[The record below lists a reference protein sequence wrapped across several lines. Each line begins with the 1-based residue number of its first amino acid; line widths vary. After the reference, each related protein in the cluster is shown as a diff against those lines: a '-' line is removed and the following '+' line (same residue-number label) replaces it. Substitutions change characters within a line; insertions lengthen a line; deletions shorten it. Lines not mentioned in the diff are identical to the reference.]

1 MNKPDIIDASK
12 TDEPL
17 ETTVKSNYR
26 YTILGLLFLA
36 TTINYIDR
44 QIIGL
49 LKPTLEKEFA
59 WTEVDYANIVFWFQ
73 VMYATGYLIAGRFV
87 DKVGA
92 KIGYG
97 VSVLFWSIAA
107 MLHGFMR
114 STMGFAIMRGG
125 LGFWE
130 GGNFP
135 SAVKSIAEWFPMKE
149 RSIAS
154 GIMISGTTVG
164 PILAPGI
171 VIWLAER
178 FSWQISFIVTG
189 AIGLIWVALWWFLY
203 DKPER
208 TKRLNQSELK
218 YIQADTP
225 GLPATTGNVS
235 WLMLLRQK
243 ATWGFLG
250 AQLLTDPVWWFYL
263 FWLPSYL
270 ASSGMNRA
278 DIAFPITIVYAV
290 TAVLSI
296 AGGWL
301 SSYFIR
307 IGWTLNASRKVTL
320 LICVLMALPVTMIRF
335 SNDVWV
341 SIMIV
346 AVAAAAQ
353 TIWKG
358 VLLTSVTDQ
367 FPKNVV
373 SSVSGI
379 GGLGGA
385 VGGILAAKGVGI
397 LLDAYKAKG
406 DITAGYDLI
415 FVLCGLAYIIAIFIF
430 HIMSPRLARVNI

>member
-1 MNKPDIIDASK
+1 MQG
-12 TDEPL
+12 
-17 ETTVKSNYR
+17 NYR

-49 LKPTLEKEFA
+49 LKPTLEKEFV
-59 WTEVDYANIVFWFQ
+59 WSEQDYANIVFWFQ
-73 VMYATGYLIAGRFV
+73 VMYAAGYLLAGRFV

-92 KIGYG
+92 RIGYG
-97 VSVLFWSIAA
+97 ISVFLWSIAA
-107 MLHGFMR
+107 MLHAFMR
-114 STMGFAIMRGG
+114 STTGFTIVRGG

-135 SAVKSIAEWFPMKE
+135 SAVKAIAEWFPAKE

-171 VIWLAER
+171 VMWLAET
-178 FSWQISFIVTG
+178 FSWQISFVVTG
-189 AIGLIWVALWWFLY
+189 ALGLVWLGLWLLLY

-208 TKRLNQSELK
+208 SKRLGKAELS
-218 YIQADTP
+218 YIQSDSVTVSD
-225 GLPATTGNVS
+225 GIREVS
-235 WLMLLRQK
+235 WFSLLEKK

-250 AQLLTDPVWWFYL
+250 ATLLTDPVWWFYL
-263 FWLPSYL
+263 FWLPSFL
-270 ASSGMNRA
+270 ASSGM
-278 DIAFPITIVYAV
+278 DKTQIAFPITVVYAI

-301 SSYFIR
+301 SSYLIR
-307 IGWTLNASRKVTL
+307 IGWNLNASRKTTM
-320 LICVLMALPVTMIRF
+320 LICVLMALPVMTIRF
-335 SNDVWV
+335 SNDIWV
-341 SIMIV
+341 SVMIV

-373 SSVSGI
+373 SSVTGI

-385 VGGILAAKGVGI
+385 VGGMLAAKGVGI
-397 LLDAYKAKG
+397 LLDEYKTKG
-406 DITAGYDLI
+406 DITAGYNLI
-415 FVLCGLAYIIAIFIF
+415 FVMCGLSYVVAILLF
-430 HIMSPRLARVNI
+430 HALSPKLSKVNV

>member
-1 MNKPDIIDASK
+1 MNKL
-12 TDEPL
+12 TRG
-17 ETTVKSNYR
+17 NYR

-49 LKPTLEKEFA
+49 LKPTLEKEFD
-59 WTEVDYANIVFWFQ
+59 WTEQDYANIVFWFQ
-73 VMYATGYLIAGRFV
+73 VMYAVGYLLAGRFV

-92 KIGYG
+92 RIGYG
-97 VSVLFWSIAA
+97 VSVLLWSIAA
-107 MLHGFMR
+107 MLHAFMR
-114 STMGFAIMRGG
+114 STTGFAIVRGG

-135 SAVKSIAEWFPMKE
+135 SAIKAIAEWFPVKE

-171 VIWLAER
+171 VIWLAES

-189 AIGLIWVALWWFLY
+189 ALGLLWLVLWLYLY
-203 DKPER
+203 DKPESS
-208 TKRLNQSELK
+208 KRLGEAELSYIQSEPV
-218 YIQADTP
+218 QDTP
-225 GLPATTGNVS
+225 GKKEAS
-235 WLMLLRQK
+235 WLSLLQK
-243 ATWGFLG
+243 KETWGFLS
-250 AQLLTDPVWWFYL
+250 ATLLTDPVWWFYL
-263 FWLPSYL
+263 FWLPSFL
-270 ASSGMNRA
+270 ASSGM
-278 DIAFPITIVYAV
+278 DKTQIAFPITVVYAI

-307 IGWTLNASRKVTL
+307 IGWSLNASRKTTM
-320 LICVLMALPVTMIRF
+320 LICVFMALPVMAIRF
-335 SNDVWV
+335 SSDIWI

-367 FPKNVV
+367 FPKSVV
-373 SSVSGI
+373 STVSGI

-385 VGGILAAKGVGI
+385 VGGMLAAKGVGI
-397 LLDAYKAKG
+397 LLDGYKAKG
-406 DITAGYDLI
+406 DITAGYNMI
-415 FVLCGLAYIIAIFIF
+415 FVMCGLSYVVAIFLF
-430 HIMSPRLARVNI
+430 HMLSPRLNKVNL

>member
-1 MNKPDIIDASK
+1 MNKPDIIDVAESDQIGRK
-12 TDEPL
+12 TQRG
-17 ETTVKSNYR
+17 NYR

-73 VMYATGYLIAGRFV
+73 VMYAIGYLLAGRFV

-97 VSVLFWSIAA
+97 ISVLLWSIAA

-114 STMGFAIMRGG
+114 STTGFAIVRGG

-135 SAVKSIAEWFPMKE
+135 SAVKSIAEWFPLKE

-171 VIWLAER
+171 VMWLAEV
-178 FSWQISFIVTG
+178 FSWQMSFIVTG
-189 AIGLIWVALWWFLY
+189 ALGLLWLVLWLYLY

-208 TKRLNQSELK
+208 SKRLKEPELH
-218 YIQADTP
+218 YIQSDTV
-225 GLPATTGNVS
+225 GLPVDKHKVS
-235 WLMLLRQK
+235 WFSLLGIK

-250 AQLLTDPVWWFYL
+250 ATFLTDPVWWFYL
-263 FWLPSYL
+263 FWLPSFL
-270 ASSGMNRA
+270 ASSGMDKS

-307 IGWTLNASRKVTL
+307 IGWNLNASRKATM
-320 LICVLMALPVTMIRF
+320 LICVLMAMPVMTIRF
-335 SNDVWV
+335 SDDVWV

-346 AVAAAAQ
+346 ALAAAAQ

-367 FPKNVV
+367 FPKKVV

-385 VGGILAAKGVGI
+385 VGGMLAAKGVGM

-406 DITAGYDLI
+406 DIASGYNLI
-415 FVLCGLAYIIAIFIF
+415 FVMCGLAYIIAIFLF
-430 HIMSPRLARVNI
+430 HIMSPKLSRVNI

>member
-1 MNKPDIIDASK
+1 MRGNF
-12 TDEPL
+12 
-17 ETTVKSNYR
+17 R
-26 YTILGLLFLA
+26 YTILSLLFLA

-49 LKPTLEKEFA
+49 LKPTLEKEFD
-59 WTEVDYANIVFWFQ
+59 WSEQDYANIVFWFQ
-73 VMYATGYLIAGRFV
+73 VMYAIGYLLAGRFV

-92 KIGYG
+92 RIGYG
-97 VSVLFWSIAA
+97 VSVLLWSIAA
-107 MLHGFMR
+107 MLHAFMR
-114 STMGFAIMRGG
+114 STTGFAIVRGG

-135 SAVKSIAEWFPMKE
+135 SAVKAIAEWFPAKE

-171 VIWLAER
+171 VFWLAES

-189 AIGLIWVALWWFLY
+189 AIGLLWLVLWLFLY

-208 TKRLNQSELK
+208 SKRLGEAELSYIQSEPVHDAAGK
-218 YIQADTP
+218 KEA
-225 GLPATTGNVS
+225 S
-235 WLMLLRQK
+235 WLSLLRKK
-243 ATWGFLG
+243 ATWGFLS
-250 AQLLTDPVWWFYL
+250 ATLLTDPVWWFYL
-263 FWLPSYL
+263 FWLPSFL
-270 ASSGMNRA
+270 ASSGM
-278 DIAFPITIVYAV
+278 DKTQIAFPITVVYAI

-296 AGGWL
+296 VGGWL

-307 IGWTLNASRKVTL
+307 IGWTLNASRKTTM
-320 LICVLMALPVTMIRF
+320 LICVLMALPVMAIRL
-335 SNDVWV
+335 SDDIWI

-367 FPKNVV
+367 FPKSVV
-373 SSVSGI
+373 STVSGI

-385 VGGILAAKGVGI
+385 VGGMLAAKGVGI
-397 LLDAYKAKG
+397 LLEGYKAKG
-406 DITAGYDLI
+406 DITAGYNLI
-415 FVLCGLAYIIAIFIF
+415 FVMCGLSYVVAIFLF
-430 HIMSPRLARVNI
+430 HMLSPRLSKVNI

>member
-1 MNKPDIIDASK
+1 MNKPDIIDVKESQTRRK
-12 TDEPL
+12 TP
-17 ETTVKSNYR
+17 VGNYR

-49 LKPTLEKEFA
+49 LKPTLENEFA

-73 VMYATGYLIAGRFV
+73 VMYAIGYLLAGRFV

-97 VSVLFWSIAA
+97 ISVLLWSIAA
-107 MLHGFMR
+107 ILHGFMR
-114 STMGFAIMRGG
+114 STTGFAIVRGG

-135 SAVKSIAEWFPMKE
+135 SAVKSIAEWFPLKE

-171 VIWLAER
+171 VMWLAEV
-178 FSWQISFIVTG
+178 FSWQMSFIVTG
-189 AIGLIWVALWWFLY
+189 ALGLIWLVLWLYLY
-203 DKPER
+203 DKPEHS
-208 TKRLNQSELK
+208 KRLKEPELH
-218 YIQADTP
+218 YIQTDTI
-225 GLPATTGNVS
+225 GLPVDQHKTS
-235 WLMLLRQK
+235 WFSLLGKK

-250 AQLLTDPVWWFYL
+250 ASFLTDPVWWFYL
-263 FWLPSYL
+263 FWLPSFL
-270 ASSGMNRA
+270 ASNGM
-278 DIAFPITIVYAV
+278 DKSEIAFPITIVYAV
-290 TAVLSI
+290 TAGLSV

-307 IGWTLNASRKVTL
+307 IGWTLNASRKATM
-320 LICVLMALPVTMIRF
+320 LICVLMAMPVMTIRF
-335 SNDVWV
+335 SDDVWV

-346 AVAAAAQ
+346 ALAAAAQ

-367 FPKNVV
+367 FPKKVV

-385 VGGILAAKGVGI
+385 VGGMLAAKGVGI

-406 DITAGYDLI
+406 DLASGYNLI
-415 FVLCGLAYIIAIFIF
+415 FVMCGLSYIVAIFLF
-430 HIMSPRLARVNI
+430 HMMSPKLSRVNI

>member
-1 MNKPDIIDASK
+1 MSKPDNIDVIESDQIRK
-12 TDEPL
+12 GIPIG
-17 ETTVKSNYR
+17 NYR

-59 WTEVDYANIVFWFQ
+59 WSEGDYANIVFWFQ
-73 VMYATGYLIAGRFV
+73 VMYAIGYLLAGRFV

-97 VSVLFWSIAA
+97 ISVLLWSIAA

-114 STMGFAIMRGG
+114 STTGFAIVRGG

-135 SAVKSIAEWFPMKE
+135 SAVKSIAEWFPLKE

-171 VIWLAER
+171 VMWLAQK
-178 FSWQISFIVTG
+178 FSWQMSFIVTG
-189 AIGLIWVALWWFLY
+189 AIGLLWLVLWWFLY
-203 DKPER
+203 DRPEQS
-208 TKRLNQSELK
+208 KRLSESELR
-218 YIQADTP
+218 YIQSDTV
-225 GLPATTGNVS
+225 GNPSGENKVS
-235 WLMLLRQK
+235 WFALLGEK
-243 ATWGFLG
+243 ATWGFL
-250 AQLLTDPVWWFYL
+250 AAAFLTDPVWWFYL
-263 FWLPSYL
+263 FWLPSFL
-270 ASSGMNRA
+270 TSSGM
-278 DIAFPITIVYAV
+278 DKTEIAFPITVVYAI

-296 AGGWL
+296 AGGYL
-301 SSYFIR
+301 SSYFLR
-307 IGWTLNASRKVTL
+307 IGWTLNTSRKGTM
-320 LICVLMALPVTMIRF
+320 LICVLMALPVMTIRF
-335 SNDVWV
+335 SNDVWLSV
-341 SIMIV
+341 MIV

-358 VLLTSVTDQ
+358 VLLTTVTDQ
-367 FPKNVV
+367 FPKKVV

-385 VGGILAAKGVGI
+385 IGGMLAAKGVGL
-397 LLDAYKAKG
+397 LLDAYEARG
-406 DITAGYDLI
+406 DVTSGYNLI
-415 FVLCGLAYIIAIFIF
+415 FVMCGLAYVAAILLF
-430 HIMSPRLARVNI
+430 HIMSPKLSRVNI

>member
-1 MNKPDIIDASK
+1 
-12 TDEPL
+12 
-17 ETTVKSNYR
+17 
-26 YTILGLLFLA
+26 
-36 TTINYIDR
+36 
-44 QIIGL
+44 
-49 LKPTLEKEFA
+49 
-59 WTEVDYANIVFWFQ
+59 
-73 VMYATGYLIAGRFV
+73 
-87 DKVGA
+87 
-92 KIGYG
+92 
-97 VSVLFWSIAA
+97 
-107 MLHGFMR
+107 MR
-114 STMGFAIMRGG
+114 STTGFAIVRGG

-135 SAVKSIAEWFPMKE
+135 SAVKAIAEWFPVKE

-171 VIWLAER
+171 VLWLAES

-189 AIGLIWVALWWFLY
+189 ALGLLWLVLWLYLY

-208 TKRLNQSELK
+208 STRLGEAELSYIQSEP
-218 YIQADTP
+218 IQDAA
-225 GLPATTGNVS
+225 GKKEAS
-235 WLMLLRQK
+235 WLSLLQKK
-243 ATWGFLG
+243 ATWGFLS
-250 AQLLTDPVWWFYL
+250 ATLLTDPVWWFYL

-270 ASSGMNRA
+270 ASSGM
-278 DIAFPITIVYAV
+278 DKTQIAFPITVVYAI

-307 IGWTLNASRKVTL
+307 IGWNLNASRKATM
-320 LICVLMALPVTMIRF
+320 LICVFMALPVMAIRF
-335 SNDVWV
+335 SNDIWI

-367 FPKNVV
+367 FPKSVV
-373 SSVSGI
+373 STVSGI

-385 VGGILAAKGVGI
+385 VGGMLAAKGVGI
-397 LLDAYKAKG
+397 LLDWYKAKG
-406 DITAGYDLI
+406 DITAGYNLI
-415 FVLCGLAYIIAIFIF
+415 FVMCGLSYVVAIFLF
-430 HIMSPRLARVNI
+430 HMLSPKLSKVNI

>member
-1 MNKPDIIDASK
+1 MQG
-12 TDEPL
+12 
-17 ETTVKSNYR
+17 NYR

-44 QIIGL
+44 QILGL
-49 LKPTLEKEFA
+49 LKPTLEKEFE
-59 WTEVDYANIVFWFQ
+59 WTEQDYANIVFWFQ
-73 VMYATGYLIAGRFV
+73 VMYAVGYLLAGRFV

-92 KIGYG
+92 RIGYG
-97 VSVLFWSIAA
+97 LSVLLWSIAA
-107 MLHGFMR
+107 ILHAFMR
-114 STMGFAIMRGG
+114 STTGFAIVRGG

-135 SAVKSIAEWFPMKE
+135 SAVKAIAEWFPVKE

-171 VIWLAER
+171 VIWLAES

-189 AIGLIWVALWWFLY
+189 SLGFVWLALWFFLY
-203 DKPER
+203 EKPEKS
-208 TKRLNQSELK
+208 KRLSVAELK
-218 YIQADTP
+218 YINSDSVSS
-225 GLPATTGNVS
+225 ATTSRQAS
-235 WLMLLRQK
+235 WGTLLGKK
-243 ATWGFLG
+243 ATWGFLS
-250 AQLLTDPVWWFYL
+250 ATLLTDPVWWFYL

-270 ASSGMNRA
+270 ASSGMDNTQ
-278 DIAFPITIVYAV
+278 IAFPITVVYAI

-307 IGWTLNASRKVTL
+307 IGWNLNASRKTTM
-320 LICVLMALPVTMIRF
+320 LICVLMALPVMTIRF
-335 SNDVWV
+335 STDIWV

-367 FPKNVV
+367 FPKSVV
-373 SSVSGI
+373 STVSGI

-385 VGGILAAKGVGI
+385 VGGMLAAKGVGI
-397 LLDAYKAKG
+397 LLDGYKAKG
-406 DITAGYDLI
+406 DITAGYNLI
-415 FVLCGLAYIIAIFIF
+415 FVMCGLSYVLAIFLF
-430 HIMSPRLARVNI
+430 HMLSPKLSKVNI